1 MWASL
6 RKQLWKSRTVWIT
19 APSAAGIVILLRLL
33 GWLQPFEWMALDR
46 AFLLRPVEPPDS
58 RIVIVSID
66 DQDIKKLGHWPLK
79 DAELAKLLERV
90 KQQKPRAIGLD
101 LYRDLP
107 VEPGHQNLV
116 EIFKT
121 TPNLIGI
128 EKKGG
133 AKDIPVAPPEALAKL
148 GQVASNDIL
157 QDGDNR
163 IRRGFLYWTD
173 NETQEYLES
182 LGLRLA
188 LIYLEVEGITPQ
200 AAATNQNY
208 LQLGQGIFPIFEK
221 NDGSYIRADAAG
233 YQILLNYR
241 GRAGTMQ
248 RVSFTDLLQ
257 GKIAPDR
264 LRDRIVLIGSTAESL
279 KDFFLTPFSSTSLTS
294 PEVMSG
300 VEIQANLASQIVS
313 AALDGRQNIQV
324 WSDWLE
330 HGWIVI
336 WSFVGSM
343 LGWLVRSP
351 RLALA
356 SIVALEGS
364 LMVGC
369 YLLFLAGW
377 WVPVVPPMLTLAG
390 SAIVLTGYA
399 AYQEREDRQMV
410 MNLFGRHVNPEVAE
424 AIWRDRDQILKQ
436 GRLPGQKMTATV
448 LFTDLKDFS
457 GITER
462 IDPETLMDWLNEY
475 MAAMS
480 DLVLDYGG
488 IVDKFIGDSIM
499 AVFGVLLSQ
508 DTPTAIAEDAR
519 KAVRCAIAMA
529 TTLDTLNLKWQRQ
542 GLPTTSMRVGISTGM
557 VITGTVGSRQRLDY
571 TTIGDSVNV
580 AARLESYD
588 KTLSG
593 GVCRILISE
602 KTYQLLNDEFLT
614 RLIGTV
620 QLRGRERPTKIY
632 QVLTETRRMD
642 D

>member
-1 MWASL
+1 
-6 RKQLWKSRTVWIT
+6 
-19 APSAAGIVILLRLL
+19 
-33 GWLQPFEWMALDR
+33 
-46 AFLLRPVEPPDS
+46 
-58 RIVIVSID
+58 
-66 DQDIKKLGHWPLK
+66 
-79 DAELAKLLERV
+79 
-90 KQQKPRAIGLD
+90 
-101 LYRDLP
+101 
-107 VEPGHQNLV
+107 
-116 EIFKT
+116 
-121 TPNLIGI
+121 
-128 EKKGG
+128 
-133 AKDIPVAPPEALAKL
+133 
-148 GQVASNDIL
+148 
-157 QDGDNR
+157 
-163 IRRGFLYWTD
+163 
-173 NETQEYLES
+173 
-182 LGLRLA
+182 
-188 LIYLEVEGITPQ
+188 
-200 AAATNQNY
+200 
-208 LQLGQGIFPIFEK
+208 
-221 NDGSYIRADAAG
+221 
-233 YQILLNYR
+233 
-241 GRAGTMQ
+241 
-248 RVSFTDLLQ
+248 
-257 GKIAPDR
+257 
-264 LRDRIVLIGSTAESL
+264 
-279 KDFFLTPFSSTSLTS
+279 
-294 PEVMSG
+294 
-300 VEIQANLASQIVS
+300 
-313 AALDGRQNIQV
+313 
-324 WSDWLE
+324 
-330 HGWIVI
+330 
-336 WSFVGSM
+336 
-343 LGWLVRSP
+343 
-351 RLALA
+351 
-356 SIVALEGS
+356 
-364 LMVGC
+364 
-369 YLLFLAGW
+369 
-377 WVPVVPPMLTLAG
+377 
-390 SAIVLTGYA
+390 
-399 AYQEREDRQMV
+399 
-410 MNLFGRHVNPEVAE
+410 
-424 AIWRDRDQILKQ
+424 
-436 GRLPGQKMTATV
+436 MTATV

>member
-1 MWASL
+1 M
-6 RKQLWKSRTVWIT
+6 I
-19 APSAAGIVILLRLL
+19 G
-33 GWLQPFEWMALDR
+33 
-46 AFLLRPVEPPDS
+46 
-58 RIVIVSID
+58 ID
-66 DQDIKKLGHWPLK
+66 DTDIKNLGHWPMK
-79 DAELAKLLERV
+79 DAELAKLLEQVR
-90 KQQKPRAIGLD
+90 QQKPRAIGLD
-101 LYRDLP
+101 VYRDLP
-107 VEPGHQNLV
+107 VEPGHQALV
-116 EIFKT
+116 RIFKT

-133 AKDIPVAPPEALAKL
+133 RKDIPIAAPAALAKL

-173 NETQEYLES
+173 KDTETYLES
-182 LGLRLA
+182 LGLKLA
-188 LIYLEVEGITPQ
+188 LIYLAGEGITPQ
-200 AAATNQNY
+200 PAATNPNY
-208 LQLGQGIFPIFEK
+208 LQLGQGIFPIFEQ

-241 GRAGTMQ
+241 GETGTMQ
-248 RVSFTDLLQ
+248 RVSLTDVMQ
-257 GKIAPDR
+257 GKIAPDL
-264 LRDRIVLIGSTAESL
+264 LRDRIVLIGPMAESL
-279 KDFFLTPFSSTSLTS
+279 KDFFLTPFSSTSIIS
-294 PEVMSG
+294 PQVMSG
-300 VEIQANLASQIVS
+300 VEIQANLTSQVVS

-324 WSDWLE
+324 WADWVE
-330 HGWIVI
+330 HGWIVV
-336 WSFVGSM
+336 WSFVGAT
-343 LGWLVRSP
+343 LGWMVRSP
-351 RLALA
+351 RFAIA
-356 SIVALEGS
+356 SMVALEGS

-369 YLLFLAGW
+369 YLLFVGGW
-377 WVPVVPPMLTLAG
+377 WVPVVPPALTLAG

-399 AYQEREDRQMV
+399 AYREREDRQTV
-410 MNLFGRHVNPEVAE
+410 MNLFGRHVNPEIAE

-436 GRLPGQKMTATV
+436 GRMPGQKMTATV
-448 LFTDLKDFS
+448 LFTDIKDFS

-462 IDPETLMDWLNEY
+462 IDPEALMEWLNEY

-480 DLVLDYGG
+480 DLVLDYRG

-508 DTPTAIAEDAR
+508 GTPEAIAEDAQQ
-519 KAVRCAIAMA
+519 AVRCAIAMA
-529 TTLDTLNLKWQRQ
+529 ATLDTLNLKWQSQ

-557 VITGTVGSRQRLDY
+557 VVTGTVGSRQRLDY

-588 KTLSG
+588 KSLSG

-602 KTYQLLNDEFLT
+602 ETYQLLNDEFLT
-614 RLIGTV
+614 KIIGTV

-632 QVLTETRRMD
+632 QVLTETRRKD